1 MSPTSSPLFLSPALP
16 TELLWHIIHT
26 CSFPSTLIICSS
38 RVEFLSA
45 TARQIRQEQQHQH
58 QHQHQHQQRASVSRA
73 RGTEHEEIA
82 EGGQEK
88 VAGDGPREQGKEG
101 EEEER
106 LEGQGQQP
114 RPSDTTADARA
125 TQLLAAPLYQVA
137 VSRHI
142 RVVFVP
148 TVSHLRALLSVFSV
162 ADSKVGAPPPSA
174 DRISASPKTPLL
186 LIYGFLELHRSTSE
200 WSVQGI
206 SNTAAVLVETA
217 KRVAFQAAVIEPPSE
232 LDMDGLWTEKVPVLS
247 GSASRIRPGFEGSGW
262 TGRTVTVRRILGRW
276 FRIPTGGDWQQK
288 QPGK

>member
-26 CSFPSTLIICSS
+26 CSFPSTLIICCS

-45 TARQIRQEQQHQH
+45 TARQIRHQQHQ
-58 QHQHQHQQRASVSRA
+58 QHHEQQRASVSRP

-88 VAGDGPREQGKEG
+88 VADDGPG
-101 EEEER
+101 EERGEEDEEER
-106 LEGQGQQP
+106 LEEQGRQP

-162 ADSKVGAPPPSA
+162 ADSRVAAPPPSA
-174 DRISASPKTPLL
+174 DRISASPKKPLL

-206 SNTAAVLVETA
+206 GNTAAVLVETA
-217 KRVAFQAAVIEPPSE
+217 KRVAFQAAVVEPPSE
-232 LDMDGLWTEKVPVLS
+232 LDMDGLLTEKVPVLS
-247 GSASRIRPGFEGSGW
+247 GSARRIRPGFEGSGW

-276 FRIPTGGDWQQK
+276 FRIQTGGDWQQN